1 MRDVHMC
8 RLIEMMTDWA
18 SSYSA
23 DDDETGSQSAE
34 KGMGCPPQNVYPG
47 TDMSGGCFWGRW
59 RQERASERFGGSA
72 DSFALVGAL
81 DLID

>member
-1 MRDVHMC
+1 MMRDVHMC

-47 TDMSGGCFWGRW
+47 PICQAADVSGAGGGKNVPGR
-59 RQERASERFGGSA
+59 GSGVRPIH
-72 DSFALVGAL
+72 SHSSGR
-81 DLID
+81 